1 MIVDCERC
9 HTRFRLDES
18 RIPATGAKVR
28 CSRCKAAFVVQ
39 RPSATREAV
48 IDEVVAEATNPGASH
63 APAPTEDLFET
74 TGSRTL
80 SVEEPG
86 DRADPEASSDEKW
99 EFDEAPSA
107 SPHVTGAESSREPE
121 AAPASN
127 DSDDLDALGSP
138 ERWDLLGGARELAAE
153 ARFEDAAPSGPATPT
168 QPTPA
173 VARRAREPVRTLGVD
188 SSLAAAVAAAP
199 SAEEAAAPDW
209 LQSAR
214 SFAQYC
220 IDSGVWVA
228 SVALCSA
235 GLVLALV
242 PPADPP
248 TAARPSTVLTA
259 SLGDRT
265 FDVTRHAIESG
276 VGGVLTVVRGQLPA
290 TAPTREP
297 LRLRATWLD
306 AEGKPIG
313 GASAI
318 AAPPLAERKLRELS
332 VERLRVEQEAH
343 APELAAGG
351 AFEAIFAALPSGA
364 HGIALRLEPVPVPTP
379 AVSPLQEN
387 AAEPVT
393 ASSRPTA
400 HPSSE

>member
-1 MIVDCERC
+1 VIVDCERC

-28 CSRCKAAFVVQ
+28 CSRCKAAFLVQ
-39 RPSATREAV
+39 RPSATRDAV
-48 IDEVVAEATNPGASH
+48 IDEVVAEATNPGASR
-63 APAPTEDLFET
+63 APAPTEDLFEA

-80 SVEEPG
+80 SVGEPG
-86 DRADPEASSDEKW
+86 DGPAPEASSDEKW

-107 SPHVTGAESSREPE
+107 TPRVSGAKPPSQPE
-121 AAPASN
+121 AAPASSE
-127 DSDDLDALGSP
+127 SDDLDALGSP
-138 ERWDLLGGARELAAE
+138 EGWDLLGGGREVAAE
-153 ARFEDAAPSGPATPT
+153 ARFEDSTPSQPPVPT
-168 QPTPA
+168 QPSPA
-173 VARRAREPVRTLGVD
+173 AAAEAREPVRTLGVD

-199 SAEEAAAPDW
+199 TPGEAATPDW
-209 LQSAR
+209 LQNAR

-235 GLVLALV
+235 GLVLALS
-242 PPADPP
+242 PPGDPP
-248 TAARPSTVLTA
+248 TARPATVLTA
-259 SLGDRT
+259 SLRDRT
-265 FDVTRHAIESG
+265 LDVTRHAIESG

-290 TAPTREP
+290 TALTREP

-306 AEGKPIG
+306 AQGKQIA

-318 AAPPLAERKLRELS
+318 AGPPLAERELRELS
-332 VERLRVEQEAH
+332 AERLRAEQEAH
-343 APELAAGG
+343 ALELTAGG

-364 HGIALRLEPVPVPTP
+364 DAIALRQEPVPAPAP
-379 AVSPLQEN
+379 AVTQIQDS
-387 AAEPVT
+387 AAEGAT